1 MPWIGL
7 VVSLSAWIALAGTS
21 GPDVI
26 LGRYSLRRF
35 LLVLAVT
42 YAGVG
47 GYFIFRGGVFRRRR
61 LFAWLTVSAAMAL
74 VVGALEVFA
83 VLRLVDYR
91 IVFNTPFVKAWENPR
106 NRLDPELL
114 HLHAPHSRYQ
124 SEVPGDLVN
133 WFGIETDRRYLVD
146 VRYDRNG
153 FRNHEDLEAAAI
165 VLIGDSFV
173 EGSIV
178 PYDEIGSARLAGA
191 LQLPV
196 LNLGQIGYGP
206 QQQSA
211 VLRRFGLPAGP
222 RVVVWMLFEGNDLTH
237 DFRRYQQTA
246 ADWKR
251 SLAREHGWWRR
262 SLTRNSLALL
272 SRWTTTV
279 EIDRTMAQRRSGQL
293 LPPGSVQQDTMYF
306 AYELHALIDQDWRE
320 MLPALAVIAESRDR
334 AAEAG
339 ARFLLVFAPVK
350 FRVYHDLCR
359 FAPETDPARWTV
371 NDLPERI
378 AVWAQERELPFLD
391 LTPALR
397 AAAAG
402 GRLVY
407 FLDDGHWN
415 GEGHAVAAEQIAQ
428 WLRMA
433 NWLEATA
440 VGAADS
446 GVHD

>member
-1 MPWIGL
+1 M
-7 VVSLSAWIALAGTS
+7 
-21 GPDVI
+21 
-26 LGRYSLRRF
+26 GRYSLRHF
-35 LLVLAVT
+35 LLILVIT
-42 YAGVG
+42 YVGVG
-47 GYFIFRGGVFRRRR
+47 GYFVFRGGVVRRRR
-61 LFAWLTVSAAMAL
+61 LFAWLAASAAIAL
-74 VVGALEVFA
+74 VVGALEA
-83 VLRLVDYR
+83 LALLRLVDYR

-114 HLHAPHSRYQ
+114 HLHAPYSRYQ

-133 WFGIETDRRYLVD
+133 WFGIESDRRYRVD

-153 FRNHEDLEAAAI
+153 FRNLEDLEAAEI

-178 PYDEIGSARLAGA
+178 PYNEIGSTRLAGA
-191 LQLPV
+191 VQRPV

-279 EIDRTMAQRRSGQL
+279 EIDRTMALRRSGQL

-306 AYELHALIDQDWRE
+306 AYELHALTDQDWRE
-320 MLPALAVIAESRDR
+320 MLPALAVIAESRDK
-334 AAEAG
+334 AAEADVH
-339 ARFLLVFAPVK
+339 FLLVFAPVK

-359 FAPETDPARWTV
+359 FAPTTDPARWIV
-371 NDLPERI
+371 NDLPQRI
-378 AVWAQERELPFLD
+378 AAWAQEHNLPFLD
-391 LTPALR
+391 LTSALR
-397 AAAAG
+397 AAAAD

-428 WLRMA
+428 WLRTA
-433 NWLEATA
+433 NWLDATTDEAAGTA
-440 VGAADS
+440 TLD
-446 GVHD
+446 